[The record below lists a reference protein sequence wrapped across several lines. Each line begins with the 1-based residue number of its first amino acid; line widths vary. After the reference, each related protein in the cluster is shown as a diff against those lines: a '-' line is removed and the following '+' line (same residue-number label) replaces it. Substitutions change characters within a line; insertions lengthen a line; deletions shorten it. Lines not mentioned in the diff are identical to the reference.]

1 MRALHPAAE
10 WARASLL
17 TRRGGLD
24 LRPDLQEARAASS
37 DDLLAP
43 MREGL
48 AGPSRLDLSTLPD
61 AAEHPARLLLGLCGV
76 ALAPLP
82 DQGALCLAFRRP
94 AEEADVAL
102 VAEAARLL
110 APHVEAAEIPER
122 DGVDGGPGP
131 FPEIV
136 GRCAPMRSLFEQMLR
151 VAGSEAFVHL
161 AGETGTGKDKVAHA
175 LHERSRRRRGRFVA
189 LNASSLSDELFESEM
204 FGHARGAFTGALLAR
219 DGYVAEAEGG
229 TIFIDEV
236 ADLSLRAQAKLLR
249 LLQSREY
256 RRVGETE
263 LRRADIRVITAANVD
278 LEQRAKQGQFREDL
292 MYRIAVVTL
301 RLPPLR
307 ERGDDV
313 LLLARHFLRAAARRD
328 GCAAPGLPA
337 SLGEAL
343 LRHAWPGNVREL
355 ENEMARLVALCGGQ
369 PPRLELLSPR
379 IARSAEEPPQPL
391 ALREGLLAFER
402 GFLERAL
409 LRHRGNRS
417 RTAMELGIT
426 RQALLGK
433 IARFGIC

>member
-1 MRALHPAAE
+1 
-10 WARASLL
+10 
-17 TRRGGLD
+17 
-24 LRPDLQEARAASS
+24 
-37 DDLLAP
+37 
-43 MREGL
+43 
-48 AGPSRLDLSTLPD
+48 
-61 AAEHPARLLLGLCGV
+61 
-76 ALAPLP
+76 
-82 DQGALCLAFRRP
+82 
-94 AEEADVAL
+94 
-102 VAEAARLL
+102 
-110 APHVEAAEIPER
+110 
-122 DGVDGGPGP
+122 
-131 FPEIV
+131 
-136 GRCAPMRSLFEQMLR
+136 MRSLFEQMLR